1 MTRGAWGA
9 GALLLLAGLMVPAVP
24 TAALSTHNGATTFDN
39 FEDWTLNDV
48 AGGAEIAYATYT
60 PVQYTVGPFDTS
72 TYGVQPGETAGTNNL
87 NGCIGSSG
95 PVFAGR
101 TAWFRFNP
109 GVNGSINVLATT
121 PDYDSVLMVREAA
134 DRTWSTTQ
142 FQDLHGLPS
151 NCADQVNG
159 PGSETVGAFAARAD
173 RAYYIQVGGKC
184 PPGSPT
190 VTCDDP
196 EVPGGATTV
205 RVIFTPSDS
214 DQDQDGIA
222 DKDDN
227 CPSLPG
233 VAAPSPFHGCPAGPT
248 PPGGTPR
255 VTIVSRTGDA
265 LNTGSAQVLL
275 KLDWRQGTRKVL
287 VDNGIGDT
295 PQQVDFTRPSV
306 PWTLPA
312 TSKSETR
319 QVNVQFLGPGID
331 DSRSD
336 TITLDTQAPV
346 VPKVTILPPEGGQW
360 AVGLKSSD
368 GKNGSGVKSVSALD
382 KRKRAIGRPV
392 VCTKSCASFLESL
405 VAKKRPKFLRV
416 EDRAGNVRVVRL
428 GAAERGCRVL
438 VLAYNPPTDTAC
450 FRIGSRCTVRDT
462 KIWNFGQRRIACAQ
476 GVVVK
481 VRTS

>member
-1 MTRGAWGA
+1 MTRGVWGA

-24 TAALSTHNGATTFDN
+24 TAALTTHNGATTFDN

-72 TYGVQPGETAGTNNL
+72 TYGVQPGETAETNNL

-121 PDYDSVLMVREAA
+121 PGYDSVLMVREAA

-142 FQDLHGLPS
+142 LQDLHGLPS
-151 NCADQVNG
+151 TCADQVTG

-173 RAYYIQVGGKC
+173 RVYYIQVGGKC
-184 PPGSPT
+184 PAGSPA

-214 DQDQDGIA
+214 DLDQDGIA

-233 VAAPSPFHGCPAGPT
+233 VSAPSPFHGCPAGPT

-255 VTIVSRTGDA
+255 ITIVSQTGDA

-295 PQQVDFTRPSV
+295 PQQVDFTQPSV

-336 TITLDTQAPV
+336 TITLDTQAPT
-346 VPKVTILPPEGGQW
+346 VPRTLVIPPQLGDWYIG
-360 AVGLKSSD
+360 AITADDK
-368 GKNGSGVKSVSALD
+368 SGVRSFTVLDKHRKTIGKPATCKKKCLRFDGYVTSATRRPAFVRVIDNAGNFSKLIRLHVPRSACKYTLSALSPSTGS
-382 KRKRAIGRPV
+382 R
-392 VCTKSCASFLESL
+392 CF
-405 VAKKRPKFLRV
+405 
-416 EDRAGNVRVVRL
+416 RL
-428 GAAERGCRVL
+428 GATCTSKDVASYNFALARLGCR
-438 VLAYNPPTDTAC
+438 
-450 FRIGSRCTVRDT
+450 R
-462 KIWNFGQRRIACAQ
+462 

-481 VRTS
+481 ARSI